1 MKIKLISNILFAIS
15 FLLAIL
21 LFTNNTYGYKLLIRG
36 TFLATGGIALLLN
49 LVAARVTGNK
59 GDFNLLFWIGSLMMY
74 IGFVMRFQFLPGSEF
89 PLIGGLAIS
98 AISNFYNPF
107 NQDKSKDEDL
117 LDN

>member
-1 MKIKLISNILFAIS
+1 MNAKLISNILFALS

-21 LFTNNTYGYKLLIRG
+21 LFTDNTFGYKLLIRG
-36 TFLATGGIALLLN
+36 AFLATGGIALLLS
-49 LVAARVTGNK
+49 LVASRTAGSKNE
-59 GDFNLLFWIGSLMMY
+59 FNLLFWIGSLVIY
-74 IGFVMRFQFLPGSEF
+74 IGFVMRFQHFPGSEY

-107 NQDKSKDEDL
+107 LQQKNKDEDL